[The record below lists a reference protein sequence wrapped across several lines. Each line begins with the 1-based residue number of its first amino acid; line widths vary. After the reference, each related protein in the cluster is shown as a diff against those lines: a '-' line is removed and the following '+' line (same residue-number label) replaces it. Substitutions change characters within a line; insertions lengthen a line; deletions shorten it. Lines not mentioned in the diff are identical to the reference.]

1 MREMLLGSSRPAS
14 PIDRNECD
22 PAKKNGALNAPYN
35 DLPG

>member
-1 MREMLLGSSRPAS
+1 MWEMLIGSSRPAG

-22 PAKKNGALNAPYN
+22 PAKQNGALNAPYN